1 MDQLN
6 NSLNFQSMPF
16 QALIVDSEFLIRKY
30 IASCI
35 IPTGFFETIHAE
47 SLQEAIQLAS
57 ENKPLVIIFDLMLSD
72 VHPDAFIQYLR
83 SLSTGYYPYVIA
95 TSIIKDDE
103 RTKKAYESGA
113 DYYLEKNFKS
123 FELIGILRNIVRHY
137 QNSVQISESEFRY
150 RSLFNLT
157 NDPMLLIDIEKDKI
171 VEFNNAAK
179 VLFGSNTDIFDHCSI
194 ESISLHAEELKT
206 LLHQKHTLIA
216 GLQLKKS
223 AGNSFIAQAS
233 FVYFSQSEK
242 AYVLMSIND
251 LTEDL
256 RIIEERNAF
265 DNLAKK
271 SDKKAYSELILY
283 LAGEENERRRI
294 SREIH
299 DHVGQLMVSVKLTI
313 EGLLLQCVD
322 HKLNKSLEAVRDR
335 VVDAIWAIRN
345 IAHKIEQESDSVV
358 DLKTRLSNLIKNI
371 HHENHIQLVFDWK
384 GDLFHHTSFVE
395 SNIFRICEESLT
407 NVIKHASEGKASM
420 LITNEYNLFQI
431 ELISQGIKKRVNNRN
446 SGMGIRIM
454 QQRAA
459 LIGAEIQFAET
470 DYLFK
475 VNLKFDTNKNQL

>member
-6 NSLNFQSMPF
+6 NSPNFQAMPF

-35 IPTGFFETIHAE
+35 IPTGFFETIHAD
-47 SLQEAIQLAS
+47 SLQEALQFAA
-57 ENKPLVIIFDLMLSD
+57 EKKPLVIIFDLMLSD
-72 VHPDAFIQYLR
+72 VHPDVFIQHLR
-83 SLSTGYYPYVIA
+83 SLSIGYYPYMIA

-157 NDPMLLIDIEKDKI
+157 NEPMLLIDIKKNMV
-171 VEFNNAAK
+171 VEFNSAAK
-179 VLFGSNTDIFDHCSI
+179 VLFDIEINTSETKSLVD
-194 ESISLHAEELKT
+194 ISLRPEEIIM
-206 LLHQKHTLIA
+206 LLNQKHTFIA

-223 AGNSFIAQAS
+223 DESPFLARAS
-233 FVYFSQSEK
+233 FVYFMQSDN
-242 AYVLMSIND
+242 AYVLMSVND
-251 LTEDL
+251 LSDDL
-256 RIIEERNAF
+256 RAIEERNAF
-265 DNLAKK
+265 DKLAKK
-271 SDKKAYSELILY
+271 SDKKAYSELVLY

-299 DHVGQLMVSVKLTI
+299 DHVGQMMVSVKLSI
-313 EGLLLQCVD
+313 EGILFQCVD
-322 HKLNKSLEAVRDR
+322 IQLNKNLTLVRDR
-335 VVDAIWAIRN
+335 IVDAIWSIRN

-371 HHENHIQLVFDWK
+371 HHENHIQLIFDWK

-420 LITNEYNLFQI
+420 LITNENNLFQI
-431 ELISQGIKKRVNNRN
+431 DLISQGIKKRVNNRN